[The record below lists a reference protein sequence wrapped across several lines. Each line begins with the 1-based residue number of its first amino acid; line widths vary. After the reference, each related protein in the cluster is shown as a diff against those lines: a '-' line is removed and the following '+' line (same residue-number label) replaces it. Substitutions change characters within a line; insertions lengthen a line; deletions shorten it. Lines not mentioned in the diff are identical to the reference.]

1 MLTLSVA
8 ENISGY
14 IVNLQERNFFKYIF
28 KLLFTTPPLSLCE
41 KNRKWTYFMRNDY
54 SRSHSERS
62 ISFFRV
68 GRHRPILSIGN
79 QSIGMERH
87 SKSNFMGAKITSRGF
102 AAPHIS
108 RNFREIT
115 KIVGVTFRSV
125 FFLWIKTG
133 QNHQHYVK
141 VHVPEMKKYCDTF
154 LWVSIQKKVRV
165 DWKLRNHR

>member
-1 MLTLSVA
+1 MVTTLCFDH
-8 ENISGY
+8 ENTVLVRVSFLY
-14 IVNLQERNFFKYIF
+14 IIMQILHIP
-28 KLLFTTPPLSLCE
+28 LFEPKICI
-41 KNRKWTYFMRNDY
+41 WTYFTRNDY
-54 SRSHSERS
+54 SSIHSERAMS
-62 ISFFRV
+62 ISQM
-68 GRHRPILSIGN
+68 GRHRPFLIIGN

-115 KIVGVTFRSV
+115 KILGVTFRWV